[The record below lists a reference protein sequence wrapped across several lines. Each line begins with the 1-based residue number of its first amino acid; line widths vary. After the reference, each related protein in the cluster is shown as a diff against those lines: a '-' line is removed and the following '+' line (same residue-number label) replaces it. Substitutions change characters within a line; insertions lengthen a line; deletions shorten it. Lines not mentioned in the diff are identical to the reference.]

1 MRKNL
6 GILLLLVIVGIS
18 LGAWGSL
25 LNAIQLQTLSPRQ
38 GLVAAPM
45 MTPQDLYWVRG
56 EWAYYPS
63 QLADDLADGP
73 AGYVPVQHSWP
84 KLPGT
89 QHEFGFATYRIVLT
103 GLEVNRL
110 YGFFIQDEFSAYR
123 LSVNGAEIASNGL
136 VGKSRETYR
145 PAVHTETGFFKP
157 NVLGQAE
164 VVMEI
169 ANFDRSNGGFYNAPL
184 LGFAEVIN
192 RYYLNLVSLE
202 VFIIAFLLALGLFF
216 AILSIADHDRHI
228 LLMAVFAFMGV
239 LRIISTGSHVICLIF
254 PQIPLQ
260 AIIWLEYLSGYL
272 LIPLALMLFNSFGLW
287 HRSRWLHR
295 ILLASIPAI
304 ILFVV
309 LVSNYVLTK
318 SYDYLR
324 ILIALIAIYCI
335 WLLFQGIRKREPG
348 ITYVVLAFLALIIGG
363 LNEISPFKIRFGL
376 SFATMAFMLLLSV
389 YVVLRFV
396 SVKRRNQSLEFE
408 VLTDALTGLGSRTA
422 LFKALD
428 NWQKRR
434 DKAYLQIL
442 FMDLNRF
449 KQINDTYGHIFG
461 DTILRQSARRLLDCV
476 RTSDQVFRFGGDE
489 FVILAELS
497 AESDEQKLADR
508 IKEAFQS
515 PFMIDGQSFAVGI
528 SIGREQ
534 FRQGIDTADEVIVR
548 SDKRMYEDKW
558 LSKLALANESQLE

>member
-18 LGAWGSL
+18 LGAWGGL
-25 LNAIQLQTLSPRQ
+25 LNSIQLQSLKPRQ
-38 GLVAAPM
+38 GLLAAPM
-45 MTPQDLYWVRG
+45 MTAQNLYRLRG

-63 QLADDLADGP
+63 QLADGLADRP
-73 AGYVPVQHSWP
+73 DGYVQVQHSWP

-89 QHEFGFATYRIVLT
+89 QNEFGFATYRVILN
-103 GLEVNRL
+103 GLETNRL

-123 LSVNGAEIASNGL
+123 LSVNGVQIASNGQ

-145 PAVHTETGFFKP
+145 PAVHTETGYFKP
-157 NVLGQAE
+157 DARGQAE
-164 VVMEI
+164 VIMEI

-184 LGFAEVIN
+184 LGFAEVVS
-192 RYYLNLVSLE
+192 RYYLNFVSLE
-202 VFIIAFLLALGLFF
+202 VFIIAFMLALGLFF

-228 LLMAVFAFMGV
+228 FLMAVFAIVCV
-239 LRIISTGSHVICLIF
+239 LRIVSTGSHVISLIF
-254 PQIPLQ
+254 PLLPLQ

-295 ILLASIPAI
+295 ILIVSIPAI

-309 LVSNYVLTK
+309 LVSNYVLTR

-324 ILIALIAIYCI
+324 IAIALIAFYCV

-348 ITYVVLAFLALIIGG
+348 ITYVVLGFLALIIGG
-363 LNEISPFKIRFGL
+363 LNEISPVKIYFGL

-389 YVVLRFV
+389 FVVLRFA
-396 SVKRRNQSLEFE
+396 SVKQRNQSLEFE

-428 NWQKRR
+428 NWQLRR
-434 DKAYLQIL
+434 DKAHLQIL

-449 KQINDTYGHIFG
+449 KQINDTHGHVIG
-461 DTILRQSARRLLDCV
+461 DSILRQSARRLLDCV
-476 RTSDQVFRFGGDE
+476 RTSDQIFRFGGDE

-508 IKEAFQS
+508 IKEAFQV
-515 PFMIDGQSFAVGI
+515 PILIDGQSFSVGI
-528 SIGREQ
+528 SIGCEQ

-548 SDKRMYEDKW
+548 SDKRMY
-558 LSKLALANESQLE
+558 NV